1 MFWVLGVVAVAGDV
15 DGCPESWHTAAC
27 SNEARRP
34 QTCRSSPCAHRFQWM
49 NDRPAL
55 LLTPVFRRL
64 LIDPSAYCSSM
75 SRVVV
80 INHVTL
86 DGVMQ
91 SPGRPEEDTRD
102 GFTHGG
108 WASPNV
114 DEVVMTALG
123 TRLGEGMRLLLGRRS
138 YEGILGYWNTQD
150 SPFTPALNNADKY
163 VASRTLSE
171 PLPWPNSTLLRG
183 DVSEAVAQLRQQPGS
198 DMIVMGSGELIQT
211 LIREQLIDQYL
222 LMVHPL
228 VLGSGR
234 RLFADGT
241 PPARLRLVDSVT
253 STTGVVIATYQP
265 DRA

>member
-1 MFWVLGVVAVAGDV
+1 V
-15 DGCPESWHTAAC
+15 
-27 SNEARRP
+27 
-34 QTCRSSPCAHRFQWM
+34 
-49 NDRPAL
+49 
-55 LLTPVFRRL
+55 
-64 LIDPSAYCSSM
+64 DPSAYCSSM

-80 INHVTL
+80 INHVTV

-91 SPGRPEEDTRD
+91 APGRPEEDTRD
-102 GFTHGG
+102 GFRHGG

-114 DEVVMTALG
+114 DAVVMTALG
-123 TRLGEGMRLLLGRRS
+123 ARMGEGMRLLLGRRS

-150 SPFTPALNNADKY
+150 SPFTPALNNAGKY

-171 PLPWPNSTLLRG
+171 PLRWPNSALLRG
-183 DVSEAVAQLRQQPGS
+183 DVPEAVAQLKQQPGS

-211 LIREQLIDQYL
+211 LMREQLIDEFL

-241 PPARLRLVDSVT
+241 PPARLRLVETAT
-253 STTGVVIATYQP
+253 STTGVLVATYQP
-265 DRA
+265 DHV